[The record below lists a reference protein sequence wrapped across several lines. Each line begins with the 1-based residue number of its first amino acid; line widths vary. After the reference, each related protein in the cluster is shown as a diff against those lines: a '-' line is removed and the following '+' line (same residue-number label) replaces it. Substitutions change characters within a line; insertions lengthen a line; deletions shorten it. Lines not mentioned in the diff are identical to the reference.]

1 MFCSFDSCIEVARA
15 IASARSGRSR
25 EEATALIV
33 VAFAACCWCSASV
46 PASARTVHSAV
57 APPVTARNVTYP
69 ATAASAR
76 AAAPYRARRRPRV
89 PGSGPGSADR
99 CDTHDTVLGPHPS
112 QPSHGR
118 RGSAGKVG
126 RMSHPALDLTQDAVA
141 VTAQLVDIP
150 SVSLSEKALADA
162 VEQAL
167 RALPHL
173 TVDRDGDAVVA
184 RTNLGR
190 AERVVLAGHLD
201 TVPIADNVPSRLE
214 DGVLH
219 GCGTSDMKS
228 GVAVQLRL
236 AATVPAPNRDL
247 TFVFYDAE
255 EIAAEFN
262 GLGRLARSHPE
273 WLAGDFAVL
282 LEPTSAQV
290 EGGCQGTLRV
300 RVETTGRRAH
310 SARSWL
316 GENAIHKAAPV
327 LARLAAYEPRRV
339 EIDGLTYREGLNAVM
354 IEGGHA
360 GNVIPDACAVI
371 VNYRFAPDR
380 SEQEALAHVREVF
393 DGFEVVL
400 TDSAPGALPGLSHPA
415 AAAFVEA
422 VGAALA
428 PKDGWTD
435 VARFSAL
442 GVPAVNY
449 GPGDPKLAHT
459 REEHVAAAA
468 VLECEERLRHWL
480 TA

>member
-1 MFCSFDSCIEVARA
+1 MER
-15 IASARSGRSR
+15 
-25 EEATALIV
+25 
-33 VAFAACCWCSASV
+33 
-46 PASARTVHSAV
+46 
-57 APPVTARNVTYP
+57 PV
-69 ATAASAR
+69 
-76 AAAPYRARRRPRV
+76 
-89 PGSGPGSADR
+89 
-99 CDTHDTVLGPHPS
+99 
-112 QPSHGR
+112 
-118 RGSAGKVG
+118 
-126 RMSHPALDLTQDAVA
+126 LDLSQDAAA

-150 SVSLSEKALADA
+150 SVSLAEKPLADA
-162 VEQAL
+162 VESAL

-184 RTNLGR
+184 RTRLGR

-201 TVPIADNVPSRLE
+201 TVPIAANVPSRLDE
-214 DGVLH
+214 DGVLW

-236 AATVPAPNRDL
+236 AATLTEPNRDL

-255 EIAAEFN
+255 EIAAEHN
-262 GLGRLARSHPE
+262 GLKRLAENHPQ

-282 LEPTSAQV
+282 LEPTDAKV
-290 EGGCQGTLRV
+290 EGGCQGTLRF

-327 LARLAAYEPRRV
+327 LARLAAYEPRRAV
-339 EIDGLTYREGLNAVM
+339 VDGLTYREGLNAVM

-360 GNVIPDACAVI
+360 GNVIPDSCAVI
-371 VNYRFAPDR
+371 VNFRFAPDR
-380 SEQEALAHVREVF
+380 SEAEAFAHVREVF
-393 DGFEVVL
+393 EGYEVRL

-422 VGAALA
+422 IGTEPA
-428 PKDGWTD
+428 PKEAWTD

-449 GPGDPKLAHT
+449 GPGDPRLAHT
-459 REEHVAAAA
+459 REEHVAVAA
-468 VLECEERLRHWL
+468 VLEAEEKLRAWL
-480 TA
+480 S